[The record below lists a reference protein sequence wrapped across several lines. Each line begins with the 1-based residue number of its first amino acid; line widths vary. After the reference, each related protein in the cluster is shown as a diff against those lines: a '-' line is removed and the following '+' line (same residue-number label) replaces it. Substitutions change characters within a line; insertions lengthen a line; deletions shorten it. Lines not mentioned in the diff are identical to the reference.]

1 MTERRHLRR
10 TLAVA
15 ASTALLLAGCSDGAD
30 GEGDASGCREA
41 VADAAEA
48 TNMPERNERL
58 EPAFDA
64 CQNLADFGAA
74 VAESPEALEGVDVE
88 QYVRERCR
96 ESDTLRDANLCQA
109 FG

>member
-1 MTERRHLRR
+1 M
-10 TLAVA
+10 A
-15 ASTALLLAGCSDGAD
+15 ASAALLLTGCSDGNE

-48 TNMPERNERL
+48 TNMPERDERL

-74 VAESPEALEGVDVE
+74 VAQYPEALEGVDVE
-88 QYVRERCR
+88 EYVRERCR
-96 ESDTLRDANLCQA
+96 ESDTLRDADLCQA

>member
-1 MTERRHLRR
+1 M
-10 TLAVA
+10 A
-15 ASTALLLAGCSDGAD
+15 ASTVLLLAGCSEGSD

-48 TNMPERNERL
+48 TNMPDRDERL
-58 EPAFDA
+58 EPAFEA

-74 VAESPEALEGVDVE
+74 VAQYPEALEGVDVE
-88 QYVRERCR
+88 QYVRERCQ
-96 ESDTLRDANLCQA
+96 ESEALRDADLCQA